1 MKRNFGVKSKLLISF
16 IAFSVFIIILLW
28 LLEVVFLDPIYRAIK
43 ISSIRNTADTMRNMS
58 DEQLIELSYKASSS
72 VGLCFSIYDENLNVL
87 AEEHTSGQ
95 CIVHNLSSKTLAI
108 FYKVT
113 SEFEGQ
119 KFESHLSAQEITDIL
134 KRHEYPLDSFQ
145 FPHGFFFDR
154 EPMLSASSDAYDCIL
169 FSQIFKNADGEVR
182 YALVSSILLPIEST
196 VQTIRFI
203 LNLLIGI
210 LIIISILM
218 SVILSKTISAPIS
231 KLNKA
236 SKGLL
241 DGHFDGKDIKGY
253 REVEELAETLQRSA
267 LEIQQVDRLRKEL
280 IANVSHDL
288 RTPLTLISAYSE
300 VMRDIPGE
308 NTAENLQ
315 VVIDEAHRLSELVT
329 DLMDLSKLEAGM
341 ETLNRER
348 IELISFVRQIL
359 TRYEKLTGFQGF
371 TIILETILENVY
383 VFADVVKLNQI
394 LYNLINNAINYCGE
408 DKTVIVKITVSDG
421 FAVLQVIDRGK
432 GIPKDKLDSIWD
444 RYYRAEENHKSAPVG
459 TGLGLSIVK
468 KLLLLHGARFGV
480 QSDVGE
486 GSVFWFALK
495 IDDHNEE
502 PSPEE
507 S

>member
-1 MKRNFGVKSKLLISF
+1 MKHNFGVKSKLLISF
-16 IAFSVFIIILLW
+16 IAFSVFVIALLW
-28 LLEVVFLDPIYRAIK
+28 LLEVVFLDEIYRGIK
-43 ISSIRNTADTMRNMS
+43 ISSIRQTADGMHSLT
-58 DEQLIELSYKASSS
+58 DEQLVDLTYKASSS
-72 VGLCFSIYDENLNVL
+72 VGLCLSIYDDNLNVL

-95 CIVHNLSSKTLAI
+95 CVVHNLSPKTLAI
-108 FYKVT
+108 FYKAT

-119 KFESHLSAQEITDIL
+119 RFESHLSAEEITNIL
-134 KRHEYPLDSFQ
+134 KRHEYAYESFQ
-145 FPHGFFFDR
+145 FPYGSFFNR
-154 EPMLSASSDAYDCIL
+154 EPALSASSDAYDCIL
-169 FSQIFKNADGEVR
+169 LSQIFKNSEGEIR

-196 VQTIRFI
+196 VQTIRFV

-210 LIIISILM
+210 LVIISILM
-218 SVILSKTISAPIS
+218 SVILSKTISAPIA

-236 SKGLL
+236 SKSLL
-241 DGHFDGKDIKGY
+241 DGQFDGRDIKGY
-253 REVEELAETLQRSA
+253 REVEELAETLHRSA

-308 NTAENLQ
+308 NTPENLQ

-341 ETLNRER
+341 EQLNPER
-348 IELISFVRQIL
+348 IELISFVQQIL
-359 TRYEKLTGFQGF
+359 TRYEKLTGFQGY
-371 TIILETILENVY
+371 TVTLETLLES
-383 VFADVVKLNQI
+383 VFVNADVVKLNQI
-394 LYNLINNAINYCGE
+394 IYNLVNNAINYCGD
-408 DKTVIVKITVSDG
+408 DKTVTVKISVSDG
-421 FAVLQVIDRGK
+421 YAVFQVVDHGK
-432 GIPKDKLDSIWD
+432 GIPKEKLVHIWD
-444 RYYRAEENHKSAPVG
+444 RYYRVDENHRTATVG

-495 IDDHNEE
+495 LA
-502 PSPEE
+502 E
-507 S
+507 SNVEDSLKES